1 MIIHYPY
8 RDYKDIDIELGI
20 ANVINICSK
29 SINCFAPEGVY
40 IEKLYIRRNYYILE
54 IRYM

>member
-8 RDYKDIDIELGI
+8 RDYKDIELGI

-29 SINCFAPEGVY
+29 SINCFTPEGVY

>member
-1 MIIHYPY
+1 MIIRYPY
-8 RDYKDIDIELGI
+8 RDYKDIELGI